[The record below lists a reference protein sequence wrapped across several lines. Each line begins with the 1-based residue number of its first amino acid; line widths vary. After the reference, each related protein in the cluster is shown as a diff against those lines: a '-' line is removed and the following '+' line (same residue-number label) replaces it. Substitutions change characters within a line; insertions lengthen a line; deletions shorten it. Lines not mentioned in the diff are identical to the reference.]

1 MREEFI
7 YYLWENRLLS
17 LDLKT
22 TDGDEI
28 NVVSVGNRNFDSGA
42 DFVNAR
48 VKIGGTLWAGQVE
61 IHVRASDWFRHKH
74 QYDDNYNNVILHVV
88 YECDTDKL
96 GIPTLEIKDKF
107 DQSLLLN
114 YNKFVNSKN
123 WIPCG
128 DFIGGVQE
136 FTVISWLD
144 RMLVEHLE
152 NECDDLNFRL
162 QNNNYDWEL
171 TFYQRLMRYFGFKVN
186 NDSFEYL
193 SKILPLNLL
202 LKHIDNEVYVESMLF
217 GCAGFLEKDFEEAY
231 PSLLKRE
238 FKMLRSKFGLKV
250 MPVSNWKFLR
260 LRPPNFPT
268 IRIAQIAKIIINNGN
283 MFSKIRDSVNLNDIA
298 ELFDVELNS
307 YWDNHFQFDKVSKVE
322 KKKTLGKAAVDSVMI
337 NAIMPMLFHYGN
349 FHSLESYKEKAM
361 SYLEDMDAE
370 DNVVIRNFRNAG
382 VAFDNAFQTQAALFM
397 YKHYCKRRRCLEC
410 RVYLALSVCKEDYLM
425 KKYLND

>member
-17 LDLKT
+17 IDLKT

-28 NVVSVGNRNFDSGA
+28 KVVSVGNRNFDSGA

-48 VKIGGTLWAGQVE
+48 IKIGGTLWAGQVE

-96 GIPTLEIKDKF
+96 RIPTLEIKDKF
-107 DQSLLLN
+107 NQSLLLN
-114 YNKFVNSKN
+114 YNKFINSKS

-128 DFIGGVQE
+128 DFIGGVQG

-152 NECDDLNFRL
+152 NECADLNFRL

-268 IRIAQIAKIIINNGN
+268 IRIAQIANIIINNGN

-337 NAIMPMLFHYGN
+337 NAIIPMLFHYGH
-349 FHSLESYKEKAM
+349 FHSLESYKEKSMA
-361 SYLEDMDAE
+361 YLEQIEAE
-370 DNVVIRNFRNAG
+370 DNVIIRNFNSCG
-382 VAFDNAFQTQAALFM
+382 LMLQNAFHTQALLFM
-397 YKHYCKRRRCLEC
+397 YKYYCRRRRCLEC
-410 RVYLALSVCKEDYLM
+410 RIYMALSKIKLT
-425 KKYLND
+425 

>member
-96 GIPTLEIKDKF
+96 AIPTLEIKDKF

-123 WIPCG
+123 WMPCG
-128 DFIGGVQE
+128 DCIGGVQE
-136 FTVISWLD
+136 FTVISWFD

-186 NDSFEYL
+186 NDPFEYL

-202 LKHIDNEVYVESMLF
+202 LKHIDNEVYIESMLF
-217 GCAGFLEKDFEEAY
+217 GCAGFLERDFEEAY

-238 FKMLRSKFGLKV
+238 FKMLKSKFGLKV

-260 LRPPNFPT
+260 LRPSNFPT
-268 IRIAQIAKIIINNGN
+268 IRIAQIAKIIINNGK

-298 ELFDVELNS
+298 ELFEVELNS
-307 YWDNHFQFDKVSKVE
+307 YWDSHFQFDKVSKVE
-322 KKKTLGKAAVDSVMI
+322 KKKTLGKTAVDSVMI
-337 NAIMPMLFHYGN
+337 NAVMPMLFHYGN
-349 FHSLESYKEKAM
+349 FHLC
-361 SYLEDMDAE
+361 
-370 DNVVIRNFRNAG
+370 VG
-382 VAFDNAFQTQAALFM
+382 
-397 YKHYCKRRRCLEC
+397 
-410 RVYLALSVCKEDYLM
+410 
-425 KKYLND
+425 